1 MTSEAEDMAEWSA
14 SCAEM
19 RYALERLCAD
29 VLNNGT
35 ERTRSLLRDYLNI
48 HSDLADKLSAEVPA

>member
-1 MTSEAEDMAEWSA
+1 MAEWSA